1 VQTARNA
8 GMLAAA
14 VNYGFGVHDR
24 GVHPADIYL
33 EHFGELATLLSNGTK
48 SA

>member
-1 VQTARNA
+1 
-8 GMLAAA
+8 

-33 EHFGELATLLSNGTK
+33 EHFGELATLLGSGLV
-48 SA
+48 S